1 MVGGENIQRT
11 ISDEVESLIQ
21 SVKVEI
27 FDFSTKRKR

>member
-27 FDFSTKRKR
+27 FDCSTKRKR